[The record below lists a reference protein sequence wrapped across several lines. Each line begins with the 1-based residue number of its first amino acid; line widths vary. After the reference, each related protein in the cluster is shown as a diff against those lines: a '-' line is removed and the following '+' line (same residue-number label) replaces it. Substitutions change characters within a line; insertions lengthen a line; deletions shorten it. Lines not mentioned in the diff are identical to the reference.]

1 MAHRSPRHHFTL
13 TDTHSLV
20 KPIRFLRASFL
31 THGYGLRRGTIHRA
45 LSSPQRCRVRH
56 CKLNTSKFTHRI
68 ASTMAAHFL
77 AKPEFVQL
85 TEWGTGR
92 VPQGSSWM
100 IFEVDSVAPS
110 CTHPGAWV
118 VHVRDY
124 RYGADPAGLLGRDY
138 QIWSLT
144 PGDYEAV

>member
-56 CKLNTSKFTHRI
+56 SKLNTSKFTHRI

-77 AKPEFVQL
+77 AKPGFEQL

-92 VPQGSSWM
+92 VSHGTSW
-100 IFEVDSVAPS
+100 IFFVRVSVALS
-110 CTHPGAWV
+110 CT
-118 VHVRDY
+118 
-124 RYGADPAGLLGRDY
+124 
-138 QIWSLT
+138 
-144 PGDYEAV
+144 